1 MTDAEGVVG
10 ALGAGGERR
19 KAVFLLDRSQA
30 VAATGQHFVRVSLM
44 SDVPDQSV
52 LRGVVDMMQGHGE
65 LDRPESCGEVAAPGR
80 DGVDQVVTQFG
91 ADRTQL
97 ASGERAQIL
106 RGVDARQQ
114 GPAGRGSVHG

>member
-19 KAVFLLDRSQA
+19 QAVFLLDRPQA
-30 VAATGQHFVRVSLM
+30 VAATGQYFVRVSLM
-44 SDVPDQSV
+44 ADVPDQPV
-52 LRGVVDMMQGHGE
+52 LRGVEDMMQGHGE
-65 LDRPESCGEVAAPGR
+65 LDRPESCGKVAAPRR

-97 ASGERAQIL
+97 ARGERTQIL